1 MILRALSMAEA
12 DSVISHLPKVLF
24 AFQFVPMLGL
34 LASPHAGFTPKRVR
48 GKKLK
53 A

>member
-1 MILRALSMAEA
+1 MILRALSIAEA

-34 LASPHAGFTPKRVR
+34 LASPHAGFTPSGFKGRN
-48 GKKLK
+48 
-53 A
+53 